1 VPDISLVS
9 APATVQ
15 QNPAGD
21 SSCQWS
27 QQLIVQE
34 QLGFAV
40 QLIRFKAG
48 GADWTGRIQQ
58 LFGTDRLAP
67 LGMLQARICWPGP
80 TAPAATTFE
89 IDGTDQT
96 GVPVSAAV
104 ATTFSGPPP
113 TPAVLS
119 VSQDVVIL
127 AAPSAPATA
136 SASVTVNPAG
146 SGLLNVTVLPANR
159 STTWL
164 TTTRPGERVTSF
176 QVTLTA
182 SSAGLSPGVYN
193 AALLIQSVDA
203 VPQFLEVPVV
213 FTVGA
218 SGATI
223 GGVSNGASFQPAFAP
238 GMILSVFG
246 SQLAS
251 STQTAAGLPLPLTL
265 AGVSASV
272 NGVPAPL
279 YFVSPGQINLQVPYE
294 TGTGTAVLG
303 VNNDGTVASSTFPVS
318 AAAPGMFTDPN
329 HPSALV
335 PFSTG
340 KRGDTL
346 LAFITGEGL
355 VSPELSTGASP
366 FIATPLSLLPQP
378 LLPVNVTVG
387 GMPARIAFAGIPP
400 GLAGAT
406 QINFVIPD
414 NVPVGVQ
421 PVVVTV
427 GGVASPP
434 ASVTV
439 MQ

>member
-1 VPDISLVS
+1 
-9 APATVQ
+9 
-15 QNPAGD
+15 
-21 SSCQWS
+21 
-27 QQLIVQE
+27 
-34 QLGFAV
+34 V
-40 QLIRFKAG
+40 QLTRFKAG

-67 LGMLQARICWPGP
+67 LGMLQAHICWPGTSP
-80 TAPAATTFE
+80 PSQTTFE
-89 IDGTDQT
+89 LDGTDQI
-96 GVPVSAAV
+96 GGPVSATV
-104 ATTFSGPPP
+104 TTTFTGPAAS
-113 TPAVLS
+113 PAALSAASNVVTLGVPDAPAFAGASLS
-119 VSQDVVIL
+119 VGL
-127 AAPSAPATA
+127 AG
-136 SASVTVNPAG
+136 TV
-146 SGLLNVTVLPANR
+146 SWSVTVLPANR
-159 STTWL
+159 STAWL
-164 TTTRPGERVTSF
+164 TAVANTSITPIGSTLR

-182 SSAGLSPGVYN
+182 SNAGLSPGVYN
-193 AALLIQSVDA
+193 ATLLIQAADA

-223 GGVSNGASFQPAFAP
+223 GGVSNGASFQTAFAP

-246 SQLAS
+246 SQLAP

-294 TGTGTAVLG
+294 TGAGTAVLG
-303 VNNDGTVASSTFPVS
+303 VNNNGTVTALTFPVS

-329 HPSALV
+329 HPGALV
-335 PFSTG
+335 PYSTG

-355 VSPELSTGASP
+355 VSPVLATGASP
-366 FIATPLSLLPQP
+366 FVATPLDLLPQP
-378 LLPVNVTVG
+378 LLPVAVTVG
-387 GMPARIAFAGIPP
+387 GVPARIAFAGIPP

-406 QINFVIPD
+406 QINFVVPD
-414 NVPVGVQ
+414 SAPLGVQ

-434 ASVTV
+434 GSVTI
-439 MQ
+439 MP